1 MVKELIYIIMV
12 TPKVLTTSPGGHTL
26 HHNGVFSRDGR
37 YIVFDGRNDD
47 TKMGE
52 NNYIG
57 VVDLK
62 EGGER
67 VIYYSPRPGV
77 GAASFSPVEDKVIF
91 IHGVGNYGI
100 SNRTGVAVDLKNP
113 MHGIFMDA
121 RDLKAPYAPGSLRGG
136 THSHMWSP
144 DGNMLSFTYNDAL
157 VDPELRTVGVM
168 FPSNVQAEEG
178 EGNNSGTYYSYLVA
192 EVGKGGKLEKAF
204 DECWLDQNT
213 IAFQGLSEDKIEVY
227 LVKVEAKTADEAI
240 GERGQ
245 RPQVPSFIRPRQLT
259 HTEKGLSST
268 RHWLRAHPSGEKLYA
283 LAKDP
288 KGQDQIAEISA
299 SSGELKL
306 LTSLPYSIDYTFN
319 LNSEGTH
326 IAFVGNNAV
335 HIIELKTLDTIV
347 LQTPIEGKIVGAPH
361 FSPNG
366 KDLVYNQ
373 YINDQLQI
381 LLVESVLKK

>member
-113 MHGIFMDA
+113 MHGIFYGC
-121 RDLKAPYAPGSLRGG
+121 KGSEGSLCPWFLKRWD
-136 THSHMWSP
+136 T
-144 DGNMLSFTYNDAL
+144 F
-157 VDPELRTVGVM
+157 
-168 FPSNVQAEEG
+168 
-178 EGNNSGTYYSYLVA
+178 SY
-192 EVGKGGKLEKAF
+192 
-204 DECWLDQNT
+204 
-213 IAFQGLSEDKIEVY
+213 
-227 LVKVEAKTADEAI
+227 VE
-240 GERGQ
+240 
-245 RPQVPSFIRPRQLT
+245 PR
-259 HTEKGLSST
+259 
-268 RHWLRAHPSGEKLYA
+268 R
-283 LAKDP
+283 
-288 KGQDQIAEISA
+288 
-299 SSGELKL
+299 
-306 LTSLPYSIDYTFN
+306 
-319 LNSEGTH
+319 
-326 IAFVGNNAV
+326 
-335 HIIELKTLDTIV
+335 
-347 LQTPIEGKIVGAPH
+347 
-361 FSPNG
+361 
-366 KDLVYNQ
+366 
-373 YINDQLQI
+373 
-381 LLVESVLKK
+381 